1 MTVYQKK
8 KVLQKIAEIEQNI
21 DVLKEARL
29 EAMANG
35 YASASISSGGGSKSF
50 SRFTPE
56 QYSKLIAELEREL
69 RQYMSLI
76 VNGTTTPFRTIATIW
91 S

>member
-8 KVLQKIAEIEQNI
+8 KVLKKIEEIKENI
-21 DVLKEARL
+21 EVLREARL
-29 EAMANG
+29 EAMLNG
-35 YASASISSGGGSKSF
+35 YASASISSGGGSKSY

-56 QYSKLIAELEREL
+56 QYSTLIAELEREL
-69 RQYMSLI
+69 KQYMSLI

>member
-8 KVLQKIAEIEQNI
+8 KVLKKIEELQENIE
-21 DVLKEARL
+21 VLREARM
-29 EAMANG
+29 EAMLNG
-35 YASASISSGGGSKSF
+35 YASASISSGGGSKAY

-56 QYSKLIAELEREL
+56 QYSTLIVELEREL
-69 RQYMSLI
+69 KQYMSLI

>member
-1 MTVYQKK
+1 MV
-8 KVLQKIAEIEQNI
+8 
-21 DVLKEARL
+21 
-29 EAMANG
+29 NG

-50 SRFTPE
+50 NRFTPE
-56 QYSKLIAELEREL
+56 QYSTLIAELEREL
-69 RQYMSLI
+69 RQYTSLI